1 MNVLGIDNILLA
13 VGNLDQARAFYG
25 RALGLPEKFAVVDAG
40 IVCYRLGG
48 EEPGL
53 LLRVDPDLAAAPPRS
68 TPRAWLEVPDARAA
82 SRFLQDRGVA
92 PLPPHGKSA
101 PVG

>member
-25 RALGLPEKFAVVDAG
+25 QALDCPRSSPSLTPASSATASAVKSPDCSCVSIPISLRHHPEARPA
-40 IVCYRLGG
+40 
-48 EEPGL
+48 PGWKC
-53 LLRVDPDLAAAPPRS
+53 PTPAPP
-68 TPRAWLEVPDARAA
+68 LA
-82 SRFLQDRGVA
+82 SSKTAVSR
-92 PLPPHGKSA
+92 PCTPHGKSA